1 MPTALIVEDEPEA
14 NKLLAMLVQLRGF
27 DTESALDGA
36 QAIDHLRNHVP
47 DVIFLDL
54 MLPDVDGYDICRS
67 LKSSGATRGIPVI
80 IVTARITAEN
90 RMESFRA
97 GADDFIPKPY
107 MPDQIFEAL
116 EHAQSANA
124 EIEATRVDGE
134 AVLDARDEG
143 ETLRSLARLRNAV
156 RARSGL
162 EHETIEELV
171 RALKA
176 IWSNAVE
183 WGNRRRLERVA
194 SLKYSLTDDS
204 LTLTVTDEAG
214 WLEGGRQLEGNSLAG
229 LVPGGLFDL
238 VVDDSTSRSIQLVK
252 RFRPSS

>member
-14 NKLLAMLVQLRGF
+14 NKLLAMLVQLRGYH
-27 DTESALDGA
+27 TESALDGA
-36 QAIDHLRNHVP
+36 QAIDHLRDHVP

-67 LKSSGATRGIPVI
+67 LKSSGDTRGIPVI

-107 MPDQIFEAL
+107 MPDQIFAAL
-116 EHAQSANA
+116 AHAQNRNA
-124 EIEATRVDGE
+124 ELEAAQVNGE

-156 RARSGL
+156 LLRSGL
-162 EHETIEELV
+162 EHETIDELTH
-171 RALKA
+171 ALRA

-183 WGNRRRLERVA
+183 WGNRRRLEQVA
-194 SLKYSLTDDS
+194 SLKYSLTNLC

-214 WLEGGRQLEGNSLAG
+214 WLEGRRQIDGNPLAG

-238 VVDDSTSRSIQLVK
+238 VVDDSNSRSIQLVK
-252 RFRPSS
+252 RFRPS

>member
-14 NKLLAMLVQLRGF
+14 NKLLAMLVQLRGYQ
-27 DTESALDGA
+27 TESALDGA
-36 QAIDHLRNHVP
+36 QAIDLLRNHVP

-54 MLPDVDGYDICRS
+54 MLPDVDGYEICRS
-67 LKSSGATRGIPVI
+67 LKASGDTREIPVI

-97 GADDFIPKPY
+97 GADNFIPKPY

-116 EHAQSANA
+116 AHAQNSNGQ
-124 EIEATRVDGE
+124 IEAARLDGE

-156 RARSGL
+156 RVRSGL
-162 EHETIEELV
+162 ENETIEELT
-171 RALKA
+171 RALEA
-176 IWSNAVE
+176 IWSAAID

-194 SLKYSLTDDS
+194 SLEYSLTDHC
-204 LTLTVTDEAG
+204 LTVTVTDEAR
-214 WLEGGRQLEGNSLAG
+214 WLEARRQVDGNPLAG
-229 LVPGGLFDL
+229 LVPGGLFDEI
-238 VVDDSTSRSIQLVK
+238 VDDSASRSIQLVK
-252 RFRPSS
+252 RLRPG